1 MKKIKDKNNRKRI
14 TLICM
19 TISLIVCMMLQ
30 IPVSYGKAEKMGSR
44 IKKSTVNSGA
54 FFKGGKSGSDKG
66 GKSGSDKKSSLRGN
80 KSSKAPNAS
89 DVKKKSLSV
98 KKSHAGHVRGGEN
111 ETSFLVRKVWSDGN
125 ASHINDSVKV
135 QLLRDG
141 KEYGSPA
148 VINASHGWKH
158 TFTGLQYQLPDRK
171 SVV

>member
-1 MKKIKDKNNRKRI
+1 
-14 TLICM
+14 M

-111 ETSFLVRKVWSDGN
+111 ETS
-125 ASHINDSVKV
+125 
-135 QLLRDG
+135 
-141 KEYGSPA
+141 
-148 VINASHGWKH
+148 
-158 TFTGLQYQLPDRK
+158 
-171 SVV
+171 